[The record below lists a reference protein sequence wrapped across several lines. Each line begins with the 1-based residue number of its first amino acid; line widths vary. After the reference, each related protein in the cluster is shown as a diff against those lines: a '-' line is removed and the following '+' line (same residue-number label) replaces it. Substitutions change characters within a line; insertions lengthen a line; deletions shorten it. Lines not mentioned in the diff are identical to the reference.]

1 MDRNTVIGLLVIG
14 ALLVGYMFLT
24 KPTPEQIEAR
34 QRMQD
39 SIAQVKMKEDSLA
52 KIQIAMQDSLEKAQ
66 EKEII
71 ENHESL
77 SQEERDSLNALKLE
91 DKYGIFANAFDS
103 NDDGFTIIE
112 NNKMIIKVSNLGGK
126 IASVELKDYKTYYQ
140 DPLILY
146 KNDSLST
153 FGLELFVAGKSI
165 ITNDMYFA
173 PSTKEDT
180 IKVVDKEEKLSMRL
194 KAADDKYIEFLYTVY
209 PDNYMLDFDI
219 NFVGL
224 QNEINTLVNSYAN
237 MRWEVK
243 VPRLER
249 GIDWEN
255 NNTTIYLKIDK
266 DIESLNAAKAK
277 DEFKTS
283 GSAHWIAYKQQFFS
297 SVLIA
302 DEALS
307 SPVVNAEKIDDP
319 SGNYLKTFSSTFSI
333 PLENAEKQ
341 KVGFRMY
348 FGPNKFSKLKKY
360 DIKLEKLVPLG
371 WGIFGWVNKWIII
384 PIFNWLGGFIN
395 NYGLIIFLLTLIV
408 KIGLAPLTYKSYL
421 SSAKMRVLK
430 PQVDALNEKY
440 PKGKEMEKQQA
451 VMALY
456 KKAGVSPMGGCLPM
470 LLQFPILIAM
480 FRFFPASIE
489 LRQQSFLWANDL
501 SSYDAIVEWSTH
513 IPIISTFYGN
523 HISLFTL
530 LMAASMLVS
539 TWITSRNQPQ
549 NNSMPGMKFIMYFMP
564 VMMIIWFN
572 KYSSGLSY
580 YYFLA
585 NVLTILQTLI
595 IQKFIINEEK
605 LLAQMEANKKK
616 PAKPKSKWQQRIEE
630 AQRAQQQKL
639 QQQRKK

>member
-1 MDRNTVIGLLVIG
+1 
-14 ALLVGYMFLT
+14 
-24 KPTPEQIEAR
+24 
-34 QRMQD
+34 
-39 SIAQVKMKEDSLA
+39 
-52 KIQIAMQDSLEKAQ
+52 
-66 EKEII
+66 
-71 ENHESL
+71 
-77 SQEERDSLNALKLE
+77 
-91 DKYGIFANAFDS
+91 
-103 NDDGFTIIE
+103 
-112 NNKMIIKVSNLGGK
+112 
-126 IASVELKDYKTYYQ
+126 
-140 DPLILY
+140 
-146 KNDSLST
+146 
-153 FGLELFVAGKSI
+153 
-165 ITNDMYFA
+165 
-173 PSTKEDT
+173 
-180 IKVVDKEEKLSMRL
+180 
-194 KAADDKYIEFLYTVY
+194 
-209 PDNYMLDFDI
+209 
-219 NFVGL
+219 
-224 QNEINTLVNSYAN
+224 
-237 MRWEVK
+237 
-243 VPRLER
+243 
-249 GIDWEN
+249 
-255 NNTTIYLKIDK
+255 
-266 DIESLNAAKAK
+266 
-277 DEFKTS
+277 
-283 GSAHWIAYKQQFFS
+283 
-297 SVLIA
+297 
-302 DEALS
+302 
-307 SPVVNAEKIDDP
+307 
-319 SGNYLKTFSSTFSI
+319 
-333 PLENAEKQ
+333 
-341 KVGFRMY
+341 MY

-480 FRFFPASIE
+480 FRFFPASVE

>member
-34 QRMQD
+34 QKMQD
-39 SIAQVKMKEDSLA
+39 SIAQAKIKEDSLA
-52 KIQIAMQDSLEKAQ
+52 RIQIAMQDSIEKAIEQ
-66 EKEII
+66 EKI
-71 ENHESL
+71 ENYESL
-77 SQEERDSLNALKLE
+77 SQEEKDSLNALNLE

-319 SGNYLKTFSSTFSI
+319 R
-333 PLENAEKQ
+333 
-341 KVGFRMY
+341 V
-348 FGPNKFSKLKKY
+348 
-360 DIKLEKLVPLG
+360 
-371 WGIFGWVNKWIII
+371 II
-384 PIFNWLGGFIN
+384 
-395 NYGLIIFLLTLIV
+395 
-408 KIGLAPLTYKSYL
+408 
-421 SSAKMRVLK
+421 
-430 PQVDALNEKY
+430 
-440 PKGKEMEKQQA
+440 
-451 VMALY
+451 
-456 KKAGVSPMGGCLPM
+456 
-470 LLQFPILIAM
+470 
-480 FRFFPASIE
+480 
-489 LRQQSFLWANDL
+489 
-501 SSYDAIVEWSTH
+501 
-513 IPIISTFYGN
+513 
-523 HISLFTL
+523 
-530 LMAASMLVS
+530 
-539 TWITSRNQPQ
+539 
-549 NNSMPGMKFIMYFMP
+549 
-564 VMMIIWFN
+564 
-572 KYSSGLSY
+572 
-580 YYFLA
+580 
-585 NVLTILQTLI
+585 
-595 IQKFIINEEK
+595 
-605 LLAQMEANKKK
+605 
-616 PAKPKSKWQQRIEE
+616 
-630 AQRAQQQKL
+630 
-639 QQQRKK
+639 